1 MNMNSSEEQ
10 SKIFIVDDE
19 ELNLKYLKRILSD
32 DYEITTTT
40 NSGNSLALIKE
51 IMPDII
57 LLDVHMPV
65 INGFELCKLI
75 LDDDETKNIPVI
87 FISSLRTPEHVKIG
101 LEVGAVD
108 FIARPINKV
117 ETFARIKTHLTIG
130 KLQNDLAIAN
140 SKLNSLLEKKTKE
153 LSQEK
158 TLKEKSNE
166 ALLESENRF
175 KTIFLSTPEAILIV
189 GVESGEIIDV
199 NPACSTLSGYS
210 YNELIGMK
218 QNDLL
223 ENYNESIQ
231 EEYLQTHNNFDDDS
245 DVKISSNSLISKSGK
260 KIPVQNSSKTI
271 LMEGEHYVFAVIFD
285 LSSQKKIE
293 HQLEK
298 AKNDA
303 EEFSRI
309 KGVFL
314 ANMSHELR
322 TPLVG
327 ILGFSNILE
336 EEIKDNALKY
346 MAHSIT
352 TSGERLLNTLKV
364 ILDYSDL
371 ENFRKN
377 PIWVKINLNQIVNSL
392 VESYSE
398 YYKKRGLEVTKIFD
412 QKEDILI
419 NADQPS
425 ITEAISQLL
434 KNAITYTQFGGIT
447 IGLKTEIEGDVEYAI
462 ISVEDTGIGISEEK
476 LNSIFED
483 FRQISEGYSR
493 SYEGLG
499 LGLTLVKNIV
509 DLHSGEIVVESKENE
524 GSQFTIKLVMNSENL
539 NKE

>member
-1 MNMNSSEEQ
+1 MKSPEKQ

-19 ELNLKYLKRILSD
+19 ELNLKYLKRILVD
-32 DYEITTTT
+32 EYDVLTTT
-40 NSGNSLALIKE
+40 NSGDCLPSIKE
-51 IMPDII
+51 FGADII

-65 INGFELCKLI
+65 VNGFELCKLI

-130 KLQNDLAIAN
+130 KLQKDLADAN

-153 LSQEK
+153 FNKEK
-158 TLKEKSNE
+158 SLKEKSNE

-175 KTIFLSTPEAILIV
+175 KTIFLSTPEAIIITNL
-189 GVESGEIIDV
+189 ESGEIIDV
-199 NPACSTLSGYS
+199 NPACSKLSGYS
-210 YNELIGMK
+210 YNELIGMN
-218 QNDLL
+218 QSNLL
-223 ENYNESIQ
+223 QISDESITD
-231 EEYLQTHNNFDDDS
+231 EYFQAHKNFEADS
-245 DVKISSNSLISKSGK
+245 DVNMSLNIMVPKSGEK
-260 KIPVQNSSKTI
+260 FPVQNSSKTI
-271 LMEGEHYVFAVIFD
+271 LMEGEHYIFAVIFN
-285 LSSQKKIE
+285 LSAQRTFEK
-293 HQLEK
+293 QLEK

-377 PIWVKINLNQIVNSL
+377 PNWGQINLNEIIDSVI
-392 VESYSE
+392 ESFSD
-398 YYKKRGLEVTKIFD
+398 YYKKRGLEIIKNYD
-412 QKEDILI
+412 QENDFLI
-419 NADQPS
+419 NADQNS
-425 ITEAISQLL
+425 MTEAISQLL
-434 KNAITYTQFGGIT
+434 KNAIIYTQYGAIT
-447 IGLKTEIEGDVEYAI
+447 IGLKTETEKNVKYVI
-462 ISVEDTGIGISEEK
+462 ISLEDTGIGISEEK

-483 FRQISEGYSR
+483 FRQGSEGYSR

-509 DLHSGEIVVESKENE
+509 DLHSGEITVNSKENE
-524 GSQFTIKLVMNSENL
+524 GSQFRIKLEIKTENL
-539 NKE
+539 KKE

>member
-1 MNMNSSEEQ
+1 MSSSEER

-32 DYEITTTT
+32 EYEITTTT

-51 IMPDII
+51 VKPDII

-130 KLQNDLAIAN
+130 KLQIDLAIAN
-140 SKLNSLLEKKTKE
+140 SKLNSLLEKKTQE

-175 KTIFLSTPEAILIV
+175 KTIFLSTPEAIIIV
-189 GVESGEIIDV
+189 GVDSEEIIDV
-199 NPACSTLSGYS
+199 NPACSALSGYS
-210 YNELIGMK
+210 YNELIGMNQK
-218 QNDLL
+218 DLL
-223 ENYNESIQ
+223 QNYDESIQ
-231 EEYLQTHNNFDDDS
+231 KDNVITHNNFDEDS
-245 DVKISSNSLISKSGK
+245 EVNISLNILVSKSGE

-271 LMEGEHYVFAVIFD
+271 LMEGEHYIFAVIFN

-293 HQLEK
+293 HQLEQ

-364 ILDYSDL
+364 ILDYADL

-377 PIWVKINLNQIVNSL
+377 PNWGKINLNQIIDSV
-392 VESYSE
+392 VESYSD
-398 YYKKRGLEVTKIFD
+398 YSKKRGLEVTKNFD
-412 QKEDILI
+412 KKEDLLI
-419 NADQPS
+419 NADQHS

-434 KNAITYTQFGGIT
+434 KNAITYTQFGGVT
-447 IGLKTEIEGDVEYAI
+447 IGLKTETEKDIEYAI

-499 LGLTLVKNIV
+499 LGLTLVKNII

-524 GSQFTIKLVMNSENL
+524 GSQFKIKLEIKTENL
-539 NKE
+539 PEG

>member
-1 MNMNSSEEQ
+1 MNSSEEK

-32 DYEITTTT
+32 EYEITTTT

-51 IMPDII
+51 IKPDII

-130 KLQNDLAIAN
+130 KLQKDLAIAN

-175 KTIFLSTPEAILIV
+175 KTIFLSTPEAIIIV
-189 GVESGEIIDV
+189 GVDSGEIIDV
-199 NPACSTLSGYS
+199 NPACSTLSGFS
-210 YNELIGMK
+210 YNELIGMNQK
-218 QNDLL
+218 DLL
-223 ENYNESIQ
+223 HNHDESIKENYV
-231 EEYLQTHNNFDDDS
+231 QTHENFDADS
-245 DVKISSNSLISKSGK
+245 DVNISLNVLVSKSGE

-271 LMEGEHYVFAVIFD
+271 LMEGEHYIFAVIFN
-285 LSSQKKIE
+285 LSAQKKIE
-293 HQLEK
+293 NELEK

-336 EEIKDNALKY
+336 EEIKDHALKY

-364 ILDYSDL
+364 ILDYADL

-377 PIWVKINLNQIVNSL
+377 PSWGKINLNKIVDSVL
-392 VESYSE
+392 ESYSD
-398 YYKKRGLEVTKIFD
+398 YYKKRGLEIIKKYD
-412 QKEDILI
+412 QENDLFI
-419 NADQPS
+419 NADQHS

-447 IGLKTEIEGDVEYAI
+447 IDLKTEKEENIEYAI
-462 ISVEDTGIGISEEK
+462 ISLEDTGIGISEEK

-483 FRQISEGYSR
+483 FRQVSEGYSR

-499 LGLTLVKNIV
+499 LGLTLVKNII
-509 DLHSGEIVVESKENE
+509 DLHSGEISVESKEDE
-524 GSQFTIKLVMNSENL
+524 GSQFRIKLAINTENP
-539 NKE
+539 K

>member
-1 MNMNSSEEQ
+1 MKSSEEQ

-51 IMPDII
+51 IKPDII

-75 LDDDETKNIPVI
+75 LDDDVTKNIPVI

-130 KLQNDLAIAN
+130 KLQKDLAIAN

-175 KTIFLSTPEAILIV
+175 KTIFLSTPEAIIIV
-189 GVESGEIIDV
+189 GVDSDEIIDV

-210 YNELIGMK
+210 YNELIGMNQK
-218 QNDLL
+218 DLL
-223 ENYNESIQ
+223 QNYDESIQ
-231 EEYLQTHNNFDDDS
+231 KENVQTLNNFDSDS
-245 DVKISSNSLISKSGK
+245 DVTILLNTLISKSGE

-271 LMEGEHYVFAVIFD
+271 LMEGEHYIFAVIFN

-293 HQLEK
+293 HQLEQ

-336 EEIKDNALKY
+336 EEIKDHALKY

-377 PIWVKINLNQIVNSL
+377 PSWDKINLNQIVDSV
-392 VESYSE
+392 VESYSD
-398 YYKKRGLEVTKIFD
+398 YYKKRGLKVTKKFD
-412 QKEDILI
+412 QKEDLLI
-419 NADQPS
+419 NADLPS

-447 IGLKTEIEGDVEYAI
+447 IGLKTEIEENVEYAI
-462 ISVEDTGIGISEEK
+462 ISIEDTGIGVSEEK

-509 DLHSGEIVVESKENE
+509 DLHSGEISVESKENE
-524 GSQFTIKLVMNSENL
+524 GSQFRIKLVTETENL
-539 NKE
+539 KKD

>member
-1 MNMNSSEEQ
+1 MSSSEER

-32 DYEITTTT
+32 EYEITTTT

-51 IMPDII
+51 VKPDII

-130 KLQNDLAIAN
+130 KLQIDLAIAN
-140 SKLNSLLEKKTKE
+140 SKLNSLLEKKTQE

-175 KTIFLSTPEAILIV
+175 KTIFLSTPEAIIIV
-189 GVESGEIIDV
+189 GVDSEEIIDV

-210 YNELIGMK
+210 YNELIGMNQK
-218 QNDLL
+218 DLL
-223 ENYNESIQ
+223 QNYDESIQ
-231 EEYLQTHNNFDDDS
+231 KDNVITHNNFDEDS
-245 DVKISSNSLISKSGK
+245 EVNISLNILVSKSGE

-271 LMEGEHYVFAVIFD
+271 LMEGEHYIFAVIFN

-293 HQLEK
+293 HQLEQ

-364 ILDYSDL
+364 ILDYADL

-377 PIWVKINLNQIVNSL
+377 PNWGKINLNQIIDSV
-392 VESYSE
+392 VESYSD
-398 YYKKRGLEVTKIFD
+398 YSKKRGLEVTKNFD
-412 QKEDILI
+412 KKEDLLI
-419 NADQPS
+419 NADQHS

-434 KNAITYTQFGGIT
+434 KNAITYTQFGGVT
-447 IGLKTEIEGDVEYAI
+447 IGLKTETEKDIEYAI

-499 LGLTLVKNIV
+499 LGLTLVKNII

-524 GSQFTIKLVMNSENL
+524 GSQFKIKLEIKTENL
-539 NKE
+539 PEG

>member
-1 MNMNSSEEQ
+1 MKSPEKQ

-19 ELNLKYLKRILSD
+19 ELNLKYLKRILTD
-32 DYEITTTT
+32 EYDVLTTT
-40 NSGNSLALIKE
+40 NSGDCLPSIKE
-51 IMPDII
+51 FGADII

-65 INGFELCKLI
+65 VNGFELCKLI

-130 KLQNDLAIAN
+130 KLQNDLATAN

-153 LSQEK
+153 FNKEK

-175 KTIFLSTPEAILIV
+175 KTIFLSTPEAIIITNL
-189 GVESGEIIDV
+189 ESGEIIDV
-199 NPACSTLSGYS
+199 NPACSKLSGYS
-210 YNELIGMK
+210 YNELIGMN
-218 QNDLL
+218 QSDLL
-223 ENYNESIQ
+223 QVSDESINEDYFQ
-231 EEYLQTHNNFDDDS
+231 AHKNLEVDS
-245 DVKISSNSLISKSGK
+245 DVSMSLNILLSKSGEK
-260 KIPVQNSSKTI
+260 FPVQNSSKTI
-271 LMEGEHYVFAVIFD
+271 LMEGEHYIFAVIFN
-285 LSSQKKIE
+285 LSAQRKFEK
-293 HQLEK
+293 QLEK

-377 PIWVKINLNQIVNSL
+377 PNWGKINLNKIIDSAI
-392 VESYSE
+392 ESYSD
-398 YYKKRGLEVTKIFD
+398 YYKKRGLEIIKNYD
-412 QKEDILI
+412 QENDFLI
-419 NADQPS
+419 NADQNS
-425 ITEAISQLL
+425 MTEAISQLL
-434 KNAITYTQFGGIT
+434 KNAITYTQYGTIT
-447 IGLKTEIEGDVEYAI
+447 IGLKTETEKNVKYVI
-462 ISVEDTGIGISEEK
+462 ISLEDTGIGISEEK

-483 FRQISEGYSR
+483 FRQGSEGYSR

-509 DLHSGEIVVESKENE
+509 DLHSGEITVVSKENE
-524 GSQFTIKLVMNSENL
+524 GSQFIIKLEMKTENL
-539 NKE
+539 KKE